1 MTGDGVVKKT
11 DSSDKVCDGT
21 LQGRPRLASSVD
33 FSRLICFLDRALRG
47 SNELIRVSCLS
58 HAGTTSMPSWRWP
71 RTGSWMARTSRQLS
85 LMPSSLLVHTHTCA
99 REEAYERDP

>member
-1 MTGDGVVKKT
+1 MLFLPEKNDACRKVTGDGVVKKT

-47 SNELIRVSCLS
+47 SVPVWS
-58 HAGTTSMPSWRWP
+58 
-71 RTGSWMARTSRQLS
+71 
-85 LMPSSLLVHTHTCA
+85 
-99 REEAYERDP
+99 